1 MSDRKTEREK
11 IIERVRRLLA
21 MAKDAASPNEAA
33 IAAARAR
40 KLMDQHQIE
49 SVEMMDSFCAAEN
62 FASQPGGVDPYKNLP
77 VWIDWLGVAVAE
89 FNDCIVKPVRK
100 YGDGGEK
107 KTFFV
112 FSGYESDV
120 IVAGAMHRYL
130 VDSVK
135 RLSDRYLS
143 AVEKSGRV
151 VMVYRCEAASTLCGR
166 LHELKQERESSACK
180 DAKGTSLV
188 VRKFDNVIDHFG
200 TPKYDKSQ
208 ERVRE
213 LTRDE
218 CLALE
223 QARRDAASIN
233 LSPQVESQ
241 TTSAQIATH

>member
-1 MSDRKTEREK
+1 MSEQQTDREK

-21 MAKDAASPNEAA
+21 MAKDATSPNEAA

-49 SVEMMDSFCAAEN
+49 SVEMMDSFCAAEK

-77 VWIDWLGVAVAE
+77 IWIDWLGVAVAE
-89 FNDCIVKPVRK
+89 FNDCIVNPARA
-100 YGDGGEK
+100 YGDGEK

-112 FSGYESDV
+112 FNGYESDV

-135 RLSDRYLS
+135 RLSDRYFS
-143 AVEKSGRV
+143 TVEKSGRI
-151 VMVYRCEAASTLCGR
+151 VMVYRCEASSTLCGR
-166 LHELKQERESSACK
+166 LRQLKQERESNACK
-180 DAKGTSLV
+180 DARGTSLV

-200 TPKYDKSQ
+200 KPEYKEDT
-208 ERVRE
+208 EGVRE
-213 LTRDE
+213 ITPDE
-218 CLALE
+218 YLALQ
-223 QARRDAASIN
+223 QARQDAASIN